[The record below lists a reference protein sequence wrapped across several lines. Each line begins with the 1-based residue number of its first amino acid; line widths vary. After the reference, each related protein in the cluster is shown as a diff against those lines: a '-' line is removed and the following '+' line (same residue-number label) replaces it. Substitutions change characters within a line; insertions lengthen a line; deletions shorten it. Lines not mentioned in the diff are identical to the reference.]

1 MSNPINSPIRQRQ
14 VELQADL
21 QPTAVFTSDGVPA
34 VATSASWVAYL
45 GSDAYAVRWLFG
57 ADTRVIVRDDAE
69 IVDGRI
75 VWPAGPTPPAWF
87 GVAVAS
93 ALASAPVEAVT
104 A

>member
-1 MSNPINSPIRQRQ
+1 MPTTTPIRQRQ

-45 GSDAYAVRWLFG
+45 GADAYAVRWLFG
-57 ADTRVIVRDDAE
+57 ADVRIITRDDAQ

-75 VWPAGPTPPAWF
+75 VWPAGPMPPAWF
-87 GVAVAS
+87 DVAVAA
-93 ALASAPVEAVT
+93 ALADGLVLA
-104 A
+104 